1 MQYTD
6 VNKKLGDA
14 HVFLAQLYSD
24 LNVLFMA
31 SRIKIDGKFT
41 YFGTNLLKQLYY
53 NTIQYNTIKFI
64 STFVHVNNY
73 YNTLNV

>member
-14 HVFLAQLYSD
+14 LVFLAQLYSD

-41 YFGTNLLKQLYY
+41 YFGMNLLKHVLQH
-53 NTIQYNTIKFI
+53 NTMQYNQIYFNFHTCQ
-64 STFVHVNNY
+64 
-73 YNTLNV
+73 